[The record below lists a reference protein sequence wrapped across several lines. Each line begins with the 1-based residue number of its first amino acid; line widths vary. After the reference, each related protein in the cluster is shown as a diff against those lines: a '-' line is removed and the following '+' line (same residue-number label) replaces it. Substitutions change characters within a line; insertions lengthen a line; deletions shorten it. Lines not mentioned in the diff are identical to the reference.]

1 MSRRPPDIPAV
12 AFPFASSG
20 PAVVDGPRASQAGG
34 VVGDGQGRPRAA
46 NSGRGAARA
55 RMSRRG
61 RRRRGPSEVE
71 GSRIVAG
78 FHHHVHQS
86 REPLHQTKLT
96 PTRLMPTTS
105 QYLFGVSVVIP
116 SRVILPPLGFQDEL
130 I

>member
-12 AFPFASSG
+12 AFPFVSFG

-61 RRRRGPSEVE
+61 RSRKGRSEVE
-71 GSRIVAG
+71 GERDCGRLPPPRSSV
-78 FHHHVHQS
+78 